1 MSSTTMESSG
11 LKKSSGLKVVFFGTP
26 EFAAHILE
34 YLIANGENIVA
45 AVTIPDK
52 PQGRGLKLR
61 PSAVKLVA
69 LSHNIPV
76 LEPTKLRDSD
86 FIEALAKLDADCF
99 CVVAYRILPRDVY
112 TLPKIG
118 AFNIHAS
125 ILPKYRGA
133 APINWAI
140 IRGETE
146 SGITTFLLE
155 DKVDTG
161 NVLLKESVPIRPN
174 ETAGELH
181 DALMHL
187 GAKLG
192 HETLLGLSLGNL
204 APKKQLDTAATTAPK
219 IFPADCIIDFSKP
232 AIEVHNF
239 IRGLSPHPGAI
250 TTLHNGAKVKL
261 LRSLVTLDIDR
272 TLAVGEYYVTPEG
285 KRLLVG
291 TGNGIVEILALQ
303 REGKSA
309 MKVAEFLRG
318 GRALFD

>member
-118 AFNIHAS
+118 AFNIHQN
-125 ILPKYRGA
+125 IVG
-133 APINWAI
+133 
-140 IRGETE
+140 
-146 SGITTFLLE
+146 
-155 DKVDTG
+155 
-161 NVLLKESVPIRPN
+161 
-174 ETAGELH
+174 
-181 DALMHL
+181 
-187 GAKLG
+187 
-192 HETLLGLSLGNL
+192 
-204 APKKQLDTAATTAPK
+204 
-219 IFPADCIIDFSKP
+219 
-232 AIEVHNF
+232 
-239 IRGLSPHPGAI
+239 
-250 TTLHNGAKVKL
+250 L
-261 LRSLVTLDIDR
+261 LRSIGR
-272 TLAVGEYYVTPEG
+272 SFEG
-285 KRLLVG
+285 KRNLASRHSSSK
-291 TGNGIVEILALQ
+291 IKWIL
-303 REGKSA
+303 G
-309 MKVAEFLRG
+309 MCF
-318 GRALFD
+318 